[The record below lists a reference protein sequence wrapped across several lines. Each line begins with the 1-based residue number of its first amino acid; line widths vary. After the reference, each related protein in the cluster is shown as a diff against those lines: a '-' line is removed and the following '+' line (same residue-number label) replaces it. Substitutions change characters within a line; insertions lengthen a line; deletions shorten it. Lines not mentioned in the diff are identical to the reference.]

1 MLQLMKIV
9 NSLEVKEVL
18 NGNIC
23 LSIVNEINDSIQKC
37 HQNVLGTTTLWDHE
51 YITIGQGAK

>member
-1 MLQLMKIV
+1 MKIV